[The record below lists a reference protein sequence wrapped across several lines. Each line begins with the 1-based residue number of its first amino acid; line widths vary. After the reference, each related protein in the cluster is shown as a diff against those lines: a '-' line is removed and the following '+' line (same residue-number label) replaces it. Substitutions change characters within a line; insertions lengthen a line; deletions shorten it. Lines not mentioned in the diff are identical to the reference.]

1 MNTFPL
7 RLPDELKA
15 AAAAQAEQSGI
26 SLNQYIA
33 LVLAERVGARAET
46 ARYFAARAA
55 RVAPGAGLAVLR
67 KAGRGN
73 PPRADDRME

>member
-1 MNTFPL
+1 MNAFPL
-7 RLPDELKA
+7 RLPNELKA

-33 LVLAERVGARAET
+33 LAERVGARAET

-55 RVAPGAGLAVLR
+55 RVTPGAGLAVFR

-73 PPRADDRME
+73 PPRNDDRME

>member
-55 RVAPGAGLAVLR
+55 RVPPGAGLAVLR

-73 PPRADDRME
+73 PPRADNRLE